1 MYCIC
6 SSVTEF
12 LFRKSTTKHTMM
24 TVVVTEVSREIT
36 AITMD
41 AVATSSESLLD
52 ACSVSA
58 YTRDKK

>member
-1 MYCIC
+1 
-6 SSVTEF
+6 
-12 LFRKSTTKHTMM
+12 MM